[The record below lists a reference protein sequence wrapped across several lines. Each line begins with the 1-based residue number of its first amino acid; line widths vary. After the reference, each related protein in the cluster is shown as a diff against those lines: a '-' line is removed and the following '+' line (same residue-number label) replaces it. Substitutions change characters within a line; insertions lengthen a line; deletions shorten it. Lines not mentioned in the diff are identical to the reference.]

1 MTPDPHPLPPKS
13 GAARRL
19 AWLYLALAVGIEV
32 VGLTFMKAASL
43 TGGMSGYLV
52 MYVAIALSYV
62 CLAKAVRTLSV
73 GVAYAIWEGSGI
85 ALITLVSVF
94 FFHHA
99 LSIREFIGLAM
110 AVIGIILVNAGEDHG
125 DAPADDDDGHA
136 AGGR

>member
-1 MTPDPHPLPPKS
+1 MTPEPHSQTHPS

-19 AWLYLALAVGIEV
+19 AWLYLAMAVGIEV

-43 TGGMSGYLV
+43 SGGMSGYLV

-94 FFHHA
+94 FFHHT

-110 AVIGIILVNAGEDHG
+110 AVAGIILVNAGEDH
-125 DAPADDDDGHA
+125 AKDDDGHA
-136 AGGR
+136 DGGQ